1 MQKSFKTVYF
11 SSLYDTCILCIFM
24 LLCHSYVKKPHI
36 MSKRDHTMNTS
47 TSKQYNEILPWWP
60 NIQLCFPAL
69 TLKLLVLLNSEIA
82 KKKYSVFWIWGD
94 LRRFSW
100 KSTFFEKIRGDLR
113 NFKFEEIWGDL
124 RWCDNPVINA
134 IKYYWT
140 AWWKLTH

>member
-1 MQKSFKTVYF
+1 MQISFKTVYF
-11 SSLYDTCILCIFM
+11 SSLYDTHIVRILM
-24 LLCHSYVKKPHI
+24 LLCHYYVKKRPYNEI
-36 MSKRDHTMNTS
+36 FQQIN
-47 TSKQYNEILPWWP
+47 KQYNEILPWWP
-60 NIQLCFPAL
+60 NMQLCFPAL